1 VNICLIREKK
11 SCFVCASLY
20 FFLCLNEKRGKNER
34 KKPKIKQE
42 KNFGDFLACEKLRK
56 TQNCNAAHLVG
67 RERKRK
73 N

>member
-1 VNICLIREKK
+1 MKKEEKTK
-11 SCFVCASLY
+11 
-20 FFLCLNEKRGKNER
+20 EKN
-34 KKPKIKQE
+34 PKIKQE
-42 KNFGDFLACEKLRK
+42 KKLGDFLACEKLRK